1 MKYSFK
7 ICYELDCPVAL
18 SVAAYLDCEH
28 YLYLHESYT
37 AGIEILEIGDGHYT
51 LNQYWRLFGFTVGQS
66 GINRYVPPATFINEE
81 IKPYPPSRK
90 ISIHNLIKVKTTLN
104 YYETK
109 RKTSLSE
116 LIVDLDIP
124 FFLYLFRGLLR
135 KSIEKLKIMKDLE
148 DLEMIERRAK
158 LFGRNYNSDYLRNG
172 VFILHKDKYAK
183 SFGKDSELLEETPEE
198 YRDTQWINIKD
209 LDLSYVKKYIA
220 NSSLS

>member
-7 ICYELDCPVAL
+7 ICYELDCPVAI

-37 AGIEILEIGDGHYT
+37 TGIEILEIGDGHYT
-51 LNQYWRLFGFTVGQS
+51 LNQYWKIFGFNIGHTGK
-66 GINRYVPPATFINEE
+66 NRYIPPATFINEE
-81 IKPYPPSRK
+81 IKPYPPNRK

-124 FFLYLFRGLLR
+124 FLLYPFRGLLR

-158 LFGRNYNSDYLRNG
+158 LFGRNYNSYYLRNG
-172 VFILHKDKYAK
+172 VFILHKEKYAK
-183 SFGKDSELLEETPEE
+183 SFGNDSELLEEAPEE
-198 YRDTQWINIKD
+198 YSDTQWINIKD
-209 LDLSYVKKYIA
+209 LDLSYVKKKIA

>member
-28 YLYLHESYT
+28 YLYLHNNYT
-37 AGIEILEIGDGHYT
+37 SCIEILETGDGYYT
-51 LNQYWRLFGFTVGQS
+51 LNQFWHIFRLKVGHTGKS
-66 GINRYVPPATFINEE
+66 RYVPPATFINEE
-81 IKPYPPSRK
+81 VKLYSPSIK
-90 ISIHNLIKVKTTLN
+90 IGIQNLIKIKTTLN

-124 FFLYLFRGLLR
+124 FFLYPFRGLLR

-148 DLEMIERRAK
+148 DVEMIERRAK
-158 LFGRNYNSDYLRNG
+158 LLGRNYNSDYLRNG
-172 VFILHKDKYAK
+172 VFILHKDKYTK
-183 SFGKDSELLEETPEE
+183 FFGKDSELLEETPEE